1 MNDKES
7 IEQRIKTVLDSQ
19 ATSEDTRNALRR
31 ARAKALDAHETQPT
45 VAWKPLAFAS
55 VFLVLGGLLV
65 FSVNRE
71 ADFPTAEIE
80 DLAVINSED
89 ELEFFEELEFYI
101 WIDEEQKV

>member
-1 MNDKES
+1 MIKIQSSNASKKYLIVS
-7 IEQRIKTVLDSQ
+7 QRASTPARPSR
-19 ATSEDTRNALRR
+19 TSSGTSSPPHDTQ
-31 ARAKALDAHETQPT
+31 TP
-45 VAWKPLAFAS
+45 VVWKPLAFAS
-55 VFLVLGGLLV
+55 LFLVLGGLLV
-65 FSVNRE
+65 FNVTRE